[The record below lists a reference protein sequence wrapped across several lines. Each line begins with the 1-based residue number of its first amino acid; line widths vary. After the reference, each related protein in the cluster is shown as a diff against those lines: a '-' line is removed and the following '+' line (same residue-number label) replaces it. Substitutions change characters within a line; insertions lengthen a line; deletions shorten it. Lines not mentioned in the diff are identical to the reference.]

1 MAKAPVVL
9 LPHVV
14 EGEVVEMEHHV
25 ILNIS
30 KDGKRAQY
38 PIPPDAAIEL
48 GAAIFKTGHAVKRRL
63 KANG

>member
-25 ILNIS
+25 ILNMTQ
-30 KDGKRAQY
+30 DGKRSQFA
-38 PIPPDAAIEL
+38 IPPGPAIKL
-48 GAAIFKTGHAVKRRL
+48 GRALILSGRGALRREAP
-63 KANG
+63 KQ